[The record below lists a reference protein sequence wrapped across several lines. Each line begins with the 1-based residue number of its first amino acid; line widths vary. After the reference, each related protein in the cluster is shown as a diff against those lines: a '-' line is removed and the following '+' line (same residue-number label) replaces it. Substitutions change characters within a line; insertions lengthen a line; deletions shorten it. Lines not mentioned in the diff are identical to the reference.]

1 MSTLRAD
8 LQIAPQELYTSS
20 STQGAQLG
28 SLATTGDGRYF
39 RYALAGATS
48 LVAGQVYCGQSNSNA
63 NWNPSG
69 GLAVGAATATG
80 ATQFNLNSSI
90 TLSANDLAGGV
101 MSVVV
106 TPGIGQT
113 YKVKS
118 NTAVAGAT
126 GCTIVL
132 EDPLVTNLSTASRVV
147 FYPNPY
153 ASVVVL
159 GTTALGPVV
168 GVAVYPVTNAQY
180 GWLQTRG
187 PAGVY
192 IQAASGTPAPGF
204 PVGVNL
210 ANTTGALSTATGF
223 AFFTALGTLC
233 ATGVSGEYDI
243 VNLNID

>member
-20 STQGAQLG
+20 STQGAQVG

-48 LVAGQVYCGQSNSNA
+48 LVAGQVYCGPSNSNA
-63 NWNPSG
+63 NWCPSG
-69 GLAVGAATATG
+69 GLTVGAATATG
-80 ATQFNLNSSI
+80 AVQFNLNSSI
-90 TLSANDLAGGV
+90 TLAANDLAGGF

-106 TPGIGQT
+106 TPGIGET

-126 GCTIVL
+126 GATITL

-147 FYPNPY
+147 FYVNPY
-153 ASVVVL
+153 NGVVVL
-159 GTTALGPVV
+159 GTTALAPAV

-187 PAGVY
+187 PVGVLLSV
-192 IQAASGTPAPGF
+192 ASGTPAPGF
-204 PVGVNL
+204 PVGLNL
-210 ANTTGALSTATGF
+210 ANVTGAMSTATGF

-233 ATGVSGEYDI
+233 ATGVSGEYDL
-243 VNLNID
+243 VNLIIN